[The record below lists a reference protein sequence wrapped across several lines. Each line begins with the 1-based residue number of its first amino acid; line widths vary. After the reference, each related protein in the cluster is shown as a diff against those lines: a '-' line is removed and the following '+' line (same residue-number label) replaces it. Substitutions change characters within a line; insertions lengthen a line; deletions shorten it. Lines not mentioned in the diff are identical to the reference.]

1 MLFKSDQVKF
11 VELNDNLVNQSAE
24 YASAMNYD
32 NPAYSPF
39 DIGPAGGSGFNPEYE

>member
-32 NPAYSPF
+32 NPADSPF
-39 DIGPAGGSGFNPEYE
+39 DIGSAGGSGFNPEYE